1 MRKWGQH
8 FLVDS
13 CIAQK
18 EVVYA
23 DISHNDTVLE
33 IGPGKGILT
42 KLIAERAKK
51 VIAIEIDRKL
61 AEYLRTILP
70 MNVEIINADVMK
82 LDLSEYQFNK
92 VVSNLPFEIS
102 SPVTFK
108 LLEESSFS
116 KAVLIYQKEFA
127 RRLVAK
133 PNSKDYSR
141 ISVVIDYKAKV
152 RILDT
157 VPRDAF
163 RPVPKVDGAIVE
175 IIPRDKPA
183 FHVDDED
190 FFYEFLK
197 KCFSHRRKTI
207 GAIIK
212 KEYGI
217 HLDEEFYRKRIEQLY
232 PREIGELCNLVF
244 ERITSSR

>member
-183 FHVDDED
+183 FHVDDEN

-197 KCFSHRRKTI
+197 KCFSYRRKTI
-207 GAIIK
+207 GAIIR

-244 ERITSSR
+244 ERITSNR

>member
-18 EVVYA
+18 EVAYA

-70 MNVEIINADVMK
+70 VNVEIINADVMK

-183 FHVDDED
+183 FHVDDEN

-197 KCFSHRRKTI
+197 KCFSYRRKTI
-207 GAIIK
+207 GAIIR

-232 PREIGELCNLVF
+232 PREIGELCNLIF

>member
-183 FHVDDED
+183 FHVDDEN

-197 KCFSHRRKTI
+197 KCFSYRRKTI
-207 GAIIK
+207 GAIIR

-232 PREIGELCNLVF
+232 PREIGELCNLIF